1 MTRIRDLL
9 NLGPVME
16 SRLAEVDI
24 TTAEQLARIGVVEA
38 YSRLKFAFG
47 AAITLNA
54 LYAMEAALEGLDWRE
69 LPEDRK
75 RDLREAAGASGGA
88 EATTLPAETKA

>member
-38 YSRLKFAFG
+38 YQRLKFAFG

-54 LYAMEAALEGLDWRE
+54 LYAMEAAIEGLDWRE
-69 LPEDRK
+69 LSEERK
-75 RDLREAAGASGGA
+75 RELRRAAGASGSA
-88 EATTLPAETKA
+88 EATTLAPETKA

>member
-16 SRLAEVDI
+16 NRLAEVDI

-38 YSRLKFAFG
+38 YARLKFAFG

-54 LYAMEAALEGLDWRE
+54 LYAMEAAIEGLDWRE
-69 LPEDRK
+69 LPEERK
-75 RDLREAAGASGGA
+75 RELREAATQL
-88 EATTLPAETKA
+88 ATAK

>member
-1 MTRIRDLL
+1 MTRVRDLL

-16 SRLAEVDI
+16 NRLAEVDI

-38 YSRLKFAFG
+38 YARLKFAFG

-54 LYAMEAALEGLDWRE
+54 LYAMDAALDGLDWRE
-69 LPEDRK
+69 LPEERK
-75 RDLREAAGASGGA
+75 TELRQAAGAA
-88 EATTLPAETKA
+88 A

>member
-16 SRLAEVDI
+16 NRLAEVDI
-24 TTAEQLARIGVVEA
+24 TTAEQLARVGVVEA
-38 YSRLKFAFG
+38 YARLKFAFG

-54 LYAMEAALEGLDWRE
+54 LYAMEAAIEGLDWRE
-69 LPEDRK
+69 LPDERK
-75 RDLREAAGASGGA
+75 RELREAASATSLAGATNARS
-88 EATTLPAETKA
+88 EPKA